1 MSVAR
6 DLTTR
11 GGRVAVAATT
21 YAYFALILLLPLGWL
36 AWEAFGFGATTLLEK
51 LGSDAALHAFWLTA
65 VIAALTAVFNGVFG
79 IALAITFTR
88 QRFFGRSLANALIDM
103 PFAVSPVVAGLMII
117 LVYGPRG
124 LLGFFFEGLG
134 LPMVFALPGMVLAS
148 VFVTFPFVVRELI
161 PVLEQ
166 AGTEMEEAAR
176 TLGAPPWTVF
186 REVTLPTIRGALA
199 YGTALTVAR
208 SLGEFGAVL
217 VVSGNIALR
226 TQTAPLF
233 VYQAYADFDMPA
245 AFAASLVLILVAIAM
260 LVLLGIWRRRR
271 DRLERRRV

>member
-11 GGRVAVAATT
+11 GGRVVVATT
-21 YAYFALILLLPLGWL
+21 TYLYFGLILLFPLSWL
-36 AWEAFGFGATTLLEK
+36 VYEALQFGTATLLEK
-51 LGSDAALHAFWLTA
+51 LGSEPALHAFWLTA
-65 VIAALTAVFNGVFG
+65 VIALITAVLNGVFG
-79 IALAITFTR
+79 IALAIVFTR
-88 QRFFGRSLANALIDM
+88 QRFWGRSLANALVDM

-117 LVYGPRG
+117 LVYGPHG

-134 LPMVFALPGMVLAS
+134 IPMIFALPGMVLAS

-186 REVTLPTIRGALA
+186 RAVTFPTIRGALA
-199 YGTALTVAR
+199 YGLALTVAR

-217 VVSGNIALR
+217 VVSGNIVLK
-226 TQTAPLF
+226 TQTAPLYVF
-233 VYQAYADFDMPA
+233 QAYADFDMPA
-245 AFAASLVLILVAIAM
+245 AFAASLVLILVAVLM
-260 LVLLGIWRRRR
+260 LVVLGLWRRRR
-271 DRLERRRV
+271 DRLERRRD

>member
-1 MSVAR
+1 MSVGR

-11 GGRVAVAATT
+11 GGRVAVATTT
-21 YAYFALILLLPLGWL
+21 YLYFALILLLPLGWL
-36 AWEAFGFGATTLLEK
+36 VWEALGFGATALLEK
-51 LGSDAALHAFWLTA
+51 LRSDAALHAFWLTA
-65 VIAALTAVFNGVFG
+65 VIAALTAVLNGVFG

-88 QRFFGRSLANALIDM
+88 QRFFGRSLANALIDT

-124 LLGFFFEGLG
+124 LLGFFFEGVG
-134 LPMVFALPGMVLAS
+134 LPMIFALPGMVLAS

-176 TLGAPPWTVF
+176 TLGAPPWAVF
-186 REVTLPTIRGALA
+186 REVTFPTIRGALA

-260 LVLLGIWRRRR
+260 LVLLGVWRRRR